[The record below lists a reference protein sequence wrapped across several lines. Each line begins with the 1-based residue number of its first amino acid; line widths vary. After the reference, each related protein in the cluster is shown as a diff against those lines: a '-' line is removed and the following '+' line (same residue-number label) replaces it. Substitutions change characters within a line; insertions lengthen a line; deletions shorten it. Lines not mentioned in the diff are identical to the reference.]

1 MNRRISIA
9 LCGVTVFLIIICAP
23 LQAAANPSV
32 TAIAVMF
39 AGLTGWAITHPG
51 QVPSGGGSYIFN
63 AGAFDRVDR
72 VAQTWNLGFERSW
85 GAFAVWRLKP
95 FAGADITGR
104 RSLYYFGGLR
114 LDLRFANHLDIEP
127 NFAVAHY
134 LHGDGKDLGSPL
146 EFRSGLN
153 VGWRYRDGKRIG
165 IAYHH
170 MSHWILFGSSNPGTE
185 ILALTFSMPLR

>member
-1 MNRRISIA
+1 MSRRTLIA
-9 LCGVTVFLIIICAP
+9 LCGVGAFMIIISAP
-23 LQAAANPSV
+23 MQAKANPSV
-32 TAIAVMF
+32 KAIAATF
-39 AGLTGWAITHPG
+39 AALTGWALVHPG
-51 QVPSGGGSYIFN
+51 QVPVGGDSYTFS

-72 VAQTWNLGFERSW
+72 VAQTWDLGFERRW
-85 GAFAVWRLKP
+85 GIFAVWRLKP

-104 RSLYYFGGLR
+104 RSLYYFGGLC
-114 LDLRFANHLDIEP
+114 LDLRFDTHLDIEP

-134 LHGDGKDLGSPL
+134 LHGGGKELGSPI

-153 VGWRYRDGKRIG
+153 MDWRFADGKRIG

-185 ILALTFSMPLR
+185 ILELTFSMPLH

>member
-1 MNRRISIA
+1 MNRRTSTG
-9 LCGVTVFLIIICAP
+9 LCSVTVFVIIISAQVP
-23 LQAAANPSV
+23 AIANPSV
-32 TAIAVMF
+32 KAIAVTF
-39 AGLTGWAITHPG
+39 AALTGWAVTHPG
-51 QVPSGGGSYIFN
+51 QVPSGGGSYTFN

-72 VAQTWNLGFERSW
+72 VAQTWNLGFERRW
-85 GAFAVWRLKP
+85 GGFAVWRLKP
-95 FAGADITGR
+95 FAGIDVTGR

-114 LDLRFANHLDIEP
+114 LDLRFASHFDIEP

-134 LHGDGKDLGSPL
+134 LHGGGKELGSPI

-153 VGWRYRDGKRIG
+153 MGWRFTDGKRIG

-170 MSHWILFGSSNPGTE
+170 MSHWILLNSSNPGTE